1 MTAHTELPWKICVS
15 RLCRQTAWVSSGTQ
29 TWITSRE
36 RRSQSHVFEILQ
48 ARALFEP
55 SQIALGQEINDL
67 KRFFGYDA
75 LLIGGRTAR
84 ALRDGRWR

>member
-1 MTAHTELPWKICVS
+1 MEDLRFETLPTDRLGQFWNADVDHFSVS
-15 RLCRQTAWVSSGTQ
+15 A
-29 TWITSRE
+29 E
-36 RRSQSHVFEILQ
+36 
-48 ARALFEP
+48 ARAMFSRFCRRAHCLRR